1 MYRSGLCYA
10 ICSHACIRMKFIELV
25 TLVLF
30 LGQPSYS
37 GVFVPET
44 YPRVSLNSSALTNCP
59 NTTPLYFGLIM
70 SFDGQ
75 QYDGSG
81 AVSGVKV
88 ALDRINNDCT
98 LLPGYSLHYTLADS
112 RVSVHVSIMLLS

>member
-1 MYRSGLCYA
+1 M
-10 ICSHACIRMKFIELV
+10 MKIVLISLA
-25 TLVLF
+25 LVLL

-44 YPRVSLNSSALTNCP
+44 YPSLNSTTLANC
-59 NTTPLYFGLIM
+59 NKTTPLYFGLIM

-75 QYDGSG
+75 QFDGSG
-81 AVSGVKV
+81 SIPGVRV
-88 ALDRINNDCT
+88 ALDRINNDCA

-112 RVSVHVSIMLLS
+112 GVSMRCTVCTI